1 MLHHS
6 EFLNQLIAD
15 GRLQID
21 GENEFKDIKIT
32 FHDSCYLGR
41 SNHIYDEPRQL
52 INFLQ
57 AELVEMKRSKQ
68 NGFCCGAGG
77 AQMFKEPEKGKK
89 DINIERT
96 EEALET
102 QASIIAS
109 ACPFCMT
116 MLSDGIKNKD
126 KENEVKV
133 LDLAELIARSK
144 KL

>member
-1 MLHHS
+1 
-6 EFLNQLIAD
+6 
-15 GRLQID
+15 
-21 GENEFKDIKIT
+21 
-32 FHDSCYLGR
+32 
-41 SNHIYDEPRQL
+41 
-52 INFLQ
+52 
-57 AELVEMKRSKQ
+57 
-68 NGFCCGAGG
+68 
-77 AQMFKEPEKGKK
+77 MFKEPEKGNK
-89 DINIERT
+89 DINVERT

-102 QASIIAS
+102 QASVIAS